1 MRAKSQPILHTEI
14 LSESILNIDSHEVD
28 QWVDESCEHL
38 KNIRNHFNISKP
50 FNNILLGIAFLA
62 TIKNRDAV

>member
-1 MRAKSQPILHTEI
+1 MHAKSPPILHTEV
-14 LSESILNIDSHEVD
+14 LSESILNIDTHVD
-28 QWVDESCEHL
+28 HWLDESCEHL
-38 KNIRNHFNISKP
+38 KNIRDHFNISKP